1 MSICG
6 WVAHSLKTYHFR
18 RENGELPS
26 KATRRFYYALMA
38 RVGFDLR
45 HNTLLSLHIYI
56 HTTFYIRFYVP
67 KILC

>member
-38 RVGFDLR
+38 ERVGFEP
-45 HNTLLSLHIYI
+45 T
-56 HTTFYIRFYVP
+56 
-67 KILC
+67 